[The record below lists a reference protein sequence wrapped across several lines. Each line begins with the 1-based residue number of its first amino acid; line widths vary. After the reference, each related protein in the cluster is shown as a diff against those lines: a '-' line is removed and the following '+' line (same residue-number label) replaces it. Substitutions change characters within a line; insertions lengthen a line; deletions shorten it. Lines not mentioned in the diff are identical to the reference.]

1 MNSLVYRIVLQIVSL
16 QKKNRSQGYFESV
29 EGVKGEFEL
38 LQDQLSKAA
47 KDVRGKKFT
56 LDRYGQPVIIGKV
69 DPNSLPSFT
78 TSLYHSV
85 KAEED
90 IPKGRNDPFDE
101 ANAANKQ
108 KKKQFIR
115 VAGSRGVEENSFQPT
130 LSLATSLSGV
140 ESIPKINAG
149 ITIKSKS
156 AVKSGDAV
164 QEDPKHMS
172 KKTYLSKTINVVPAS
187 NNEEFLSQY
196 SSQKQVSGM
205 KSKQNQK
212 SDKVAAKATVV
223 NEAFLKNIESLPDID
238 ALEGSRSVVFEEKT
252 FDPSDDELGLGPTK
266 SIGRTLKAVL
276 PNKPTPQQRANID
289 LLSGSSDNGK
299 PRDRDMPMNM
309 KSAAQK
315 KHLPPPPLGFST
327 GHGILPGDNRQ
338 SSMFSNSIDS
348 SSYSSQW
355 FSNRQK

>member
-1 MNSLVYRIVLQIVSL
+1 M

-29 EGVKGEFEL
+29 EGAKGEFEI
-38 LQDQLSKAA
+38 LQDQLLKAA

-69 DPNSLPSFT
+69 DPHSLPSFT
-78 TSLYHSV
+78 TSLQHSV
-85 KAEED
+85 KGEED
-90 IPKGRNDPFDE
+90 FPKGRNDPFDE
-101 ANAANKQ
+101 SNPGNKQ
-108 KKKQFIR
+108 KKKQFVR

-140 ESIPKINAG
+140 DSIPKINAG
-149 ITIKSKS
+149 ITIKSKT

-164 QEDPKHMS
+164 PEDPKHMS
-172 KKTYLSKTINVVPAS
+172 KKTYLSKTINVVPSS

-196 SSQKQVSGM
+196 SSQKPVSNT
-205 KSKQNQK
+205 KLKQNPK
-212 SDKVAAKATVV
+212 SDRATAKATVL
-223 NEAFLKNIESLPDID
+223 NESFLKNMDSLPDID
-238 ALEGSRSVVFEEKT
+238 PLEGSRSIAFVEKP
-252 FDPSDDELGLGPTK
+252 FGPSDDELGLGPTK
-266 SIGRTLKAVL
+266 TLGRTQKAVL

-289 LLSGSSDNGK
+289 LLSGSPENGK

-338 SSMFSNSIDS
+338 SSMLSNSIDS

-355 FSNRQK
+355 FTNRQK